1 MNRRPIFSDPAA
13 RREYEE
19 TYLVGEVTDSVSA
32 LLQELGLSQADLA
45 KRLGV
50 TKGRVSQILSGRQ
63 NMTLR
68 TLAAIGWALGVSF
81 DLTPRPMADRAGTPA
96 VVDPR
101 LPAWLDR
108 GPADN
113 THGRRVAT
121 SRET

>member
-1 MNRRPIFSDPAA
+1 MNRRAVLSDPDA

-19 TYLVGEVTDSVSA
+19 AYLVGEVTDSLSA

-45 KRLGV
+45 KRLRV

-81 DLTPRPMADRAGTPA
+81 DFSPRPMADRAGTPA
-96 VVDPR
+96 AADPG
-101 LPAWLDR
+101 LPGWLGGD
-108 GPADN
+108 PAPG
-113 THGRRVAT
+113 GRRGVAM
-121 SRET
+121 SQET

>member
-1 MNRRPIFSDPAA
+1 MNRRAILSDPAA

-19 TYLVGEVTDSVSA
+19 AYLVGEVTDSILA

-45 KRLGV
+45 GRLGV

-63 NMTLR
+63 NMTLG

-81 DLTPRPMADRAGTPA
+81 DLATRPMADRGGTPA
-96 VVDPR
+96 AADPG
-101 LPAWLDR
+101 LPGWLDGNAAP
-108 GPADN
+108 GPR
-113 THGRRVAT
+113 RRVAT

>member
-1 MNRRPIFSDPAA
+1 MNRRAIFSDPAA

-19 TYLVGEVTDSVSA
+19 AYLVGEVTDSVSA

-81 DLTPRPMADRAGTPA
+81 DLSPRPMADRTGTPA
-96 VVDPR
+96 ATDPG
-101 LPAWLDR
+101 LPAWLGRKPTDDR
-108 GPADN
+108 
-113 THGRRVAT
+113 RRVGT
-121 SRET
+121 SREA

>member
-1 MNRRPIFSDPAA
+1 MNRRAVLSDPDA

-19 TYLVGEVTDSVSA
+19 AYLVGEVTDSLSA

-45 KRLGV
+45 KRLKV

-81 DLTPRPMADRAGTPA
+81 DFGARPMADRAGTPA
-96 VVDPR
+96 AADPG
-101 LPAWLDR
+101 LPGWLGR
-108 GPADN
+108 GPAHDPR
-113 THGRRVAT
+113 RRVT
-121 SRET
+121 VSRRA

>member
-1 MNRRPIFSDPAA
+1 MNRRAVLSNPEA

-19 TYLVGEVTDSVSA
+19 AYLVGEVTDSICA

-81 DLTPRPMADRAGTPA
+81 DLTPRPMTDRAGTPA
-96 VVDPR
+96 AADPG

-108 GPADN
+108 GRAD
-113 THGRRVAT
+113 GPRRRVAT
-121 SRET
+121 SREA

>member
-1 MNRRPIFSDPAA
+1 MNRQSLLSDLAA

-19 TYLVGEVTDSVSA
+19 AYLVGEVTDSISA

-45 KRLGV
+45 RRLGV

-81 DLTPRPMADRAGTPA
+81 DLAARPMADRTGTPA
-96 VVDPR
+96 AVDAE
-101 LPAWLDR
+101 LPGWLDGNR
-108 GPADN
+108 APG
-113 THGRRVAT
+113 GRRRVAT
-121 SRET
+121 SQET

>member
-1 MNRRPIFSDPAA
+1 MNRRAVLSNPEA

-19 TYLVGEVTDSVSA
+19 AYMVGEVTDSISA

-45 KRLGV
+45 KRLRV

-81 DLTPRPMADRAGTPA
+81 DLNPRPMADRTGTPA
-96 VVDPR
+96 ASDPGLPGWMGRGPAVDPR
-101 LPAWLDR
+101 
-108 GPADN
+108 
-113 THGRRVAT
+113 RRVTT
-121 SRET
+121 SRKA